1 MSKYLIAILLSA
13 WSISLRA
20 QVAEKLQ
27 QLGMENI
34 QTVTEVNGN
43 TTIAFED
50 NVYRGTYRGI
60 GKAIEAAMEGMYGG
74 NLQMVVLEHSI
85 PQLCITLSDKVIT
98 EYKEKQITIGEVYRQ
113 MGISY
118 DTDEAME
125 VLKKTHRTLNSSA
138 GKVDIVVYPEVKL
151 ENSSFDRLYTYYVNL
166 APAVEMALWKGAE
179 LTAQVVFPVATNLK
193 GQYKKIRPGV
203 IALSQEFCFG
213 KGFLGRVTAGNFT
226 NNRMGAQAEM
236 KYRTANGRLELE
248 AMAGAT
254 VQSVLT
260 DDEGWYISRKLRM
273 NAALDGVSV
282 TAGEATAT
290 TDENGQYSLTVKD
303 KKTYTVSFAKEGYRT
318 VSDASVEIANNATNR
333 SLVTL
338 NVTMSKEGVA
348 VAVDPES
355 DKVITEKGEGE
366 TEDAQTV
373 LTIPAGAVS
382 TATDVTLTP
391 YLEAVA
397 TDVTP
402 GSKEEAIPM
411 TNIAI
416 SSSQDAALNQD
427 VTLSVAN
434 ASSSDYYFDE
444 VEVYEKTNARAI
456 GDWKKYADAAFD
468 KATNS
473 YIAAIKK
480 GSSLNKD
487 YSIRVKS
494 EKNVSET
501 KNDEILKEDSYS
513 NAGNMSATTY
523 DIPYTAKLGWEISAS
538 GLDEGALSLV
548 KAAIAA
554 QEGGSE
560 GVYTVNKTFT
570 AHVSGDYI
578 LYFSCKAK
586 YVEKEYTFSI
596 AGKKV
601 TVKVK
606 HYLGV
611 EFVYTNQSSSMHG
624 GGSIG

>member
-1 MSKYLIAILLSA
+1 MRTSKFFKTGLLLFVASLGLISCGDDDKEPEIVVDPVS
-13 WSISLRA
+13 
-20 QVAEKLQ
+20 
-27 QLGMENI
+27 EN
-34 QTVTEVNGN
+34 VE
-43 TTIAFED
+43 
-50 NVYRGTYRGI
+50 YY
-60 GKAIEAAMEGMYGG
+60 IE
-74 NLQMVVLEHSI
+74 
-85 PQLCITLSDKVIT
+85 
-98 EYKEKQITIGEVYRQ
+98 
-113 MGISY
+113 
-118 DTDEAME
+118 
-125 VLKKTHRTLNSSA
+125 
-138 GKVDIVVYPEVKL
+138 GKV
-151 ENSSFDRLYTYYVNL
+151 
-166 APAVEMALWKGAE
+166 
-179 LTAQVVFPVATNLK
+179 VA
-193 GQYKKIRPGV
+193 
-203 IALSQEFCFG
+203 
-213 KGFLGRVTAGNFT
+213 
-226 NNRMGAQAEM
+226 
-236 KYRTANGRLELE
+236 
-248 AMAGAT
+248 
-254 VQSVLT
+254 
-260 DDEGWYISRKLRM
+260 D

-282 TAGEATAT
+282 TAGEATAI

-303 KKTYTVSFAKEGYRT
+303 KKTYTVSFAKKGYRT
-318 VSDASVEIANNATNR
+318 VSDASVEIAKNATNK
-333 SLVTL
+333 SLIAL
-338 NVTMSKEGVA
+338 NVTMSKEGVP
-348 VAVDPES
+348 VTVNPEEEA
-355 DKVITEKGEGE
+355 VITDKGEGE
-366 TEDAQTV
+366 IKGATSALIV
-373 LTIPAGAVS
+373 PAGAVS
-382 TATDVTLTP
+382 ATTDIALTP
-391 YLEAVA
+391 YWEVSAINETPGVKKEAVA
-397 TDVTP
+397 
-402 GSKEEAIPM
+402 IL
-411 TNIAI
+411 NIAI
-416 SSSQDAALNQD
+416 TSSQDVALNENVD
-427 VTLSVAN
+427 LFVAN
-434 ASSSDYYFDE
+434 TDLSGAYYFDE

-560 GVYTVNKTFT
+560 GVYTVHKTFT

>member
-1 MSKYLIAILLSA
+1 MRTSKFFKTGLLLFVASLGLISCGDDDKEPEIVVDPVS
-13 WSISLRA
+13 
-20 QVAEKLQ
+20 
-27 QLGMENI
+27 EN
-34 QTVTEVNGN
+34 VE
-43 TTIAFED
+43 
-50 NVYRGTYRGI
+50 YY
-60 GKAIEAAMEGMYGG
+60 IE
-74 NLQMVVLEHSI
+74 
-85 PQLCITLSDKVIT
+85 
-98 EYKEKQITIGEVYRQ
+98 
-113 MGISY
+113 
-118 DTDEAME
+118 
-125 VLKKTHRTLNSSA
+125 
-138 GKVDIVVYPEVKL
+138 GKV
-151 ENSSFDRLYTYYVNL
+151 
-166 APAVEMALWKGAE
+166 
-179 LTAQVVFPVATNLK
+179 VA
-193 GQYKKIRPGV
+193 
-203 IALSQEFCFG
+203 
-213 KGFLGRVTAGNFT
+213 
-226 NNRMGAQAEM
+226 
-236 KYRTANGRLELE
+236 
-248 AMAGAT
+248 
-254 VQSVLT
+254 
-260 DDEGWYISRKLRM
+260 D

-303 KKTYTVSFAKEGYRT
+303 KKTYTVSFAKKGYRT
-318 VSDASVEIANNATNR
+318 VSDASVEIAKNATNK
-333 SLVTL
+333 SLIAL
-338 NVTMSKEGVA
+338 NVTMSKEGVP
-348 VAVDPES
+348 VTVNPEEEA
-355 DKVITEKGEGE
+355 VITDKGEGE
-366 TEDAQTV
+366 IKGATSALIV
-373 LTIPAGAVS
+373 PAGAVS
-382 TATDVTLTP
+382 ATTDIALTP
-391 YLEAVA
+391 YWEVSAINETPGVKKEAVA
-397 TDVTP
+397 
-402 GSKEEAIPM
+402 IL
-411 TNIAI
+411 NIAI
-416 SSSQDAALNQD
+416 TSSQDVALNENVD
-427 VTLSVAN
+427 LFVAN
-434 ASSSDYYFDE
+434 TDLSGAYYFDE

-554 QEGGSE
+554 QVGGSE

>member
-1 MSKYLIAILLSA
+1 MRTSKFFKTGLLLFVASLGLISCGDDDKEPEIVVDPVS
-13 WSISLRA
+13 
-20 QVAEKLQ
+20 
-27 QLGMENI
+27 EN
-34 QTVTEVNGN
+34 VE
-43 TTIAFED
+43 
-50 NVYRGTYRGI
+50 YY
-60 GKAIEAAMEGMYGG
+60 IE
-74 NLQMVVLEHSI
+74 
-85 PQLCITLSDKVIT
+85 
-98 EYKEKQITIGEVYRQ
+98 
-113 MGISY
+113 
-118 DTDEAME
+118 
-125 VLKKTHRTLNSSA
+125 
-138 GKVDIVVYPEVKL
+138 GKV
-151 ENSSFDRLYTYYVNL
+151 
-166 APAVEMALWKGAE
+166 
-179 LTAQVVFPVATNLK
+179 VA
-193 GQYKKIRPGV
+193 
-203 IALSQEFCFG
+203 
-213 KGFLGRVTAGNFT
+213 
-226 NNRMGAQAEM
+226 
-236 KYRTANGRLELE
+236 
-248 AMAGAT
+248 
-254 VQSVLT
+254 
-260 DDEGWYISRKLRM
+260 D

-303 KKTYTVSFAKEGYRT
+303 KKTYTVSFAKKGYRT
-318 VSDASVEIANNATNR
+318 VSDASVEIAKNATNK
-333 SLVTL
+333 SLIAL
-338 NVTMSKEGVA
+338 NVTMSKEGVP
-348 VAVDPES
+348 VTVNPEEEA
-355 DKVITEKGEGE
+355 VITDKGEGE
-366 TEDAQTV
+366 IKGATSALIV
-373 LTIPAGAVS
+373 PAGAVS
-382 TATDVTLTP
+382 ATTDIALTP
-391 YLEAVA
+391 YWEVSAINETPGVKKEAVA
-397 TDVTP
+397 
-402 GSKEEAIPM
+402 IL
-411 TNIAI
+411 NIAI
-416 SSSQDAALNQD
+416 TSSQDVALNENVD
-427 VTLSVAN
+427 LFVVNTDLSGA
-434 ASSSDYYFDE
+434 YYFDE

>member
-1 MSKYLIAILLSA
+1 MRTSKFFKTGLLLFVASLGLISCGDDDKEPEIVVDPVS
-13 WSISLRA
+13 
-20 QVAEKLQ
+20 
-27 QLGMENI
+27 EN
-34 QTVTEVNGN
+34 VE
-43 TTIAFED
+43 
-50 NVYRGTYRGI
+50 YY
-60 GKAIEAAMEGMYGG
+60 IE
-74 NLQMVVLEHSI
+74 
-85 PQLCITLSDKVIT
+85 
-98 EYKEKQITIGEVYRQ
+98 
-113 MGISY
+113 
-118 DTDEAME
+118 
-125 VLKKTHRTLNSSA
+125 
-138 GKVDIVVYPEVKL
+138 GKV
-151 ENSSFDRLYTYYVNL
+151 
-166 APAVEMALWKGAE
+166 
-179 LTAQVVFPVATNLK
+179 VA
-193 GQYKKIRPGV
+193 
-203 IALSQEFCFG
+203 
-213 KGFLGRVTAGNFT
+213 
-226 NNRMGAQAEM
+226 
-236 KYRTANGRLELE
+236 
-248 AMAGAT
+248 
-254 VQSVLT
+254 
-260 DDEGWYISRKLRM
+260 D

-303 KKTYTVSFAKEGYRT
+303 KKTYTVSFAKKGYRT
-318 VSDASVEIANNATNR
+318 VSDASVEIAKNATNK
-333 SLVTL
+333 SLIAL
-338 NVTMSKEGVA
+338 NVTMSKEGVP
-348 VAVDPES
+348 VTVNPEEEA
-355 DKVITEKGEGE
+355 VITDKGEGE
-366 TEDAQTV
+366 IKGATSALIV
-373 LTIPAGAVS
+373 PAGAVS
-382 TATDVTLTP
+382 ATTDIALTP
-391 YLEAVA
+391 YWEVSAINETPGVKKEAVA
-397 TDVTP
+397 
-402 GSKEEAIPM
+402 IL
-411 TNIAI
+411 NIAI
-416 SSSQDAALNQD
+416 TSSQD
-427 VTLSVAN
+427 VTLNENVDLFVAN
-434 ASSSDYYFDE
+434 TDLSGAYYFDE

-456 GDWKKYADAAFD
+456 GDWKKYTDAAFD

-473 YIAAIKK
+473 YIATIKK

>member
-1 MSKYLIAILLSA
+1 MRTSKFFKTGLLLFVASLGLISCGDDDKEPEIVVDPVS
-13 WSISLRA
+13 
-20 QVAEKLQ
+20 
-27 QLGMENI
+27 EN
-34 QTVTEVNGN
+34 VE
-43 TTIAFED
+43 
-50 NVYRGTYRGI
+50 YY
-60 GKAIEAAMEGMYGG
+60 IE
-74 NLQMVVLEHSI
+74 
-85 PQLCITLSDKVIT
+85 
-98 EYKEKQITIGEVYRQ
+98 
-113 MGISY
+113 
-118 DTDEAME
+118 
-125 VLKKTHRTLNSSA
+125 
-138 GKVDIVVYPEVKL
+138 GKV
-151 ENSSFDRLYTYYVNL
+151 
-166 APAVEMALWKGAE
+166 
-179 LTAQVVFPVATNLK
+179 VA
-193 GQYKKIRPGV
+193 
-203 IALSQEFCFG
+203 
-213 KGFLGRVTAGNFT
+213 
-226 NNRMGAQAEM
+226 
-236 KYRTANGRLELE
+236 
-248 AMAGAT
+248 
-254 VQSVLT
+254 
-260 DDEGWYISRKLRM
+260 D

-303 KKTYTVSFAKEGYRT
+303 KKTYTVSFAKKGYRT
-318 VSDASVEIANNATNR
+318 VSDASVEIAKNATNK
-333 SLVTL
+333 SLIAL
-338 NVTMSKEGVA
+338 NVTMSKEGVP
-348 VAVDPES
+348 VTVNPEEEA
-355 DKVITEKGEGE
+355 VITDKGEGE
-366 TEDAQTV
+366 IKGATSALIV
-373 LTIPAGAVS
+373 PAGAVS
-382 TATDVTLTP
+382 ATTDIALTP
-391 YLEAVA
+391 YWEVSAINETPGVKKEAVA
-397 TDVTP
+397 
-402 GSKEEAIPM
+402 IL
-411 TNIAI
+411 NIAI
-416 SSSQDAALNQD
+416 TSSQDVALNENVD
-427 VTLSVAN
+427 LFVAN
-434 ASSSDYYFDE
+434 TDLSGAYYFDE

-480 GSSLNKD
+480 GSSLNQD